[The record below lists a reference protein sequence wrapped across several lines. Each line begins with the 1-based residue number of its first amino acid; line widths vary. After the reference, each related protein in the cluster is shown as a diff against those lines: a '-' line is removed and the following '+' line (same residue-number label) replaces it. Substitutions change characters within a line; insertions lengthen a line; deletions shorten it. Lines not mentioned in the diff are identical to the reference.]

1 MLTNRPTASSVA
13 DTGHRDHQG
22 ARTGGAVRK
31 IVIVNGGSDM
41 LDVIERVLDAGSY
54 DVVFVE
60 SHAHAYSQVK
70 CVQPNLVILRVS
82 IDDVDAFQVLSMLKL
97 DEETREI
104 PVLTFMTE
112 LDGPEPDQ
120 ELELSDSGVFI
131 PTPALPMN

>member
-1 MLTNRPTASSVA
+1 MLTNLPTVSSVA
-13 DTGHRDHQG
+13 DMGHRDHQG
-22 ARTGGAVRK
+22 ARTGGAARK
-31 IVIVNGGSDM
+31 IVIINGGSDM

-112 LDGPEPDQ
+112 LEGPEPDQ